1 VTDRPLVA
9 VVGAGVIG
17 LSCAA
22 ALCARGA
29 RVLLVGE
36 SHAGEASPA
45 AAGMLAPHIESND
58 TAARTL
64 GIAARDR
71 YPDWVA
77 ALEEATGVRILLLR
91 NGVLELA
98 PDEDSAALARHR
110 ASAPSSPS
118 RWLEPSELRSLE
130 PELVAPLGALLHED
144 DGAVDNVALVDALR
158 RSVIRERLARVV
170 DVEVVRISPGGLHP
184 AVITRDARFEV
195 DRIVL
200 AAGAWVNGIAGVP
213 APLPVEP
220 LRGQM
225 LALEGAPVRHV
236 VYAPGVYLVPRDR
249 VTLAGATMERVGF
262 DAGTTDQALD
272 TMHAATL
279 EVVPALSGA
288 RRTRAWSG
296 LRPVTPDFLPII
308 DRDPVHPALI
318 YACGHS
324 RNGILLAP
332 LTGES
337 VADLALDREPT
348 HDLTPFKLQR
358 FAPEQ

>member
-158 RSVIRERLARVV
+158 RSVIRERLARPLGDKTADRADLVFLFALPIGKLQL
-170 DVEVVRISPGGLHP
+170 DVARFSLGLH
-184 AVITRDARFEV
+184 
-195 DRIVL
+195 
-200 AAGAWVNGIAGVP
+200 
-213 APLPVEP
+213 
-220 LRGQM
+220 
-225 LALEGAPVRHV
+225 
-236 VYAPGVYLVPRDR
+236 
-249 VTLAGATMERVGF
+249 
-262 DAGTTDQALD
+262 
-272 TMHAATL
+272 
-279 EVVPALSGA
+279 
-288 RRTRAWSG
+288 
-296 LRPVTPDFLPII
+296 
-308 DRDPVHPALI
+308 
-318 YACGHS
+318 
-324 RNGILLAP
+324 
-332 LTGES
+332 
-337 VADLALDREPT
+337 
-348 HDLTPFKLQR
+348 
-358 FAPEQ
+358 

>member
-1 VTDRPLVA
+1 
-9 VVGAGVIG
+9 
-17 LSCAA
+17 
-22 ALCARGA
+22 
-29 RVLLVGE
+29 
-36 SHAGEASPA
+36 
-45 AAGMLAPHIESND
+45 
-58 TAARTL
+58 
-64 GIAARDR
+64 
-71 YPDWVA
+71 
-77 ALEEATGVRILLLR
+77 
-91 NGVLELA
+91 
-98 PDEDSAALARHR
+98 
-110 ASAPSSPS
+110 
-118 RWLEPSELRSLE
+118 
-130 PELVAPLGALLHED
+130 
-144 DGAVDNVALVDALR
+144 
-158 RSVIRERLARVV
+158 
-170 DVEVVRISPGGLHP
+170 
-184 AVITRDARFEV
+184 
-195 DRIVL
+195 
-200 AAGAWVNGIAGVP
+200 
-213 APLPVEP
+213 
-220 LRGQM
+220 M